1 MRGKGISLTPLET
14 RVLAWSQLNKQRVI
28 RTGDLLKVLAISPKQ
43 EANLLTKMSKS
54 GLAIKMLRGLYL
66 LPSTIPA
73 RAWSPSEYYLL
84 AVLMREIGAEYQI
97 TGLAAFNFHKLS
109 TQVPNQLTVY
119 NTKLSGRKKI
129 GIVNFNFIKVNKS
142 RLGDTDSF
150 DIKDSS
156 GDTKVLISSLSR
168 TIVDTIYDYER
179 LGAIPE
185 AYEWIKNKK
194 RDEAFLKDLV
204 KSTLSF
210 GNIGTR
216 RRIGYLL
223 DLLKVNPKITNRIL
237 KDLPKTSSL
246 IPMIPYLPVR
256 GLNNKKWGVVING
269 EI

>member
-1 MRGKGISLTPLET
+1 MRKKGLSLTPLET
-14 RVLAWSQLNKQRVI
+14 RVLAWSQLYKQRVI
-28 RTGDLLKVLAISPKQ
+28 HTGDLLKMLAISPKQ
-43 EANLLTKMSKS
+43 EANLLMKMSKS

-84 AVLMREIGAEYQI
+84 AVLMKEIGAEYQI

-109 TQVPNQLTVY
+109 TQMPNQITVY

-129 GIVNFNFIKVNKS
+129 GIVNFNFIKVTQN

-150 DIKDSS
+150 EVKDSS
-156 GDTKVLISSLSR
+156 GNMKVFISSLAR
-168 TIVDTIYDYER
+168 TIVDAIYDYES

-185 AYEWIKNKK
+185 AYDWIKERKGN
-194 RDEAFLKDLV
+194 EAFLKKLV
-204 KSTLSF
+204 KSTLRF

-223 DLLKVNPKITNRIL
+223 DLLKVDPKITNRSL
-237 KDLPKTSSL
+237 KDLPKTNSL
-246 IPMIPYLPVR
+246 IPMLPQLPIR

-269 EI
+269 RI